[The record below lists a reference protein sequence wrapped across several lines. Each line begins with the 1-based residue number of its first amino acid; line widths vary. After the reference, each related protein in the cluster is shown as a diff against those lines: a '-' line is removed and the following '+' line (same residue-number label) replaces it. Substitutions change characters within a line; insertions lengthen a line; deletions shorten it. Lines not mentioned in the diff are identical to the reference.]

1 MSKCENRLVSP
12 DAAQNAKKL
21 SRKRKRSD
29 FTIEIEPKIK
39 VELDHLMFDDIK
51 VEHDHF
57 CEEEFKTEQEYS
69 GTHLPEWK
77 IDVTKKST
85 ESTTLLCGRNSAGQT
100 FSNTSPD
107 AESSSV
113 DNQVVKNEP
122 TEIAEERIMYDNTCT
137 VGNIKM
143 EQSEDGCEAQQMN
156 ELIEDRLTSDSKISV
171 EKKKNCT
178 IPKCMMQSFKFVSD
192 LVRNIN
198 ASESIIDDAM
208 CLLIKVRMSIT
219 SGRSSELM
227 SGACVYIACRQAGD
241 PRSFN
246 EIAALCNFS
255 KKDLG
260 RAFKTVMKIIDSPLD
275 IIKSDDFVSRYG
287 HSLGIG
293 QNVIE
298 AAIHI
303 ANEAQKLDIIRGR
316 SPISVAAGAIYMAT
330 QARAEALTLLEV
342 SQATGTSEN
351 TVNIIYR
358 ALYPYAKQLF
368 PANFEFDHSVENF
381 PSRDRQ
387 HYILWKS

>member
-208 CLLIKVRMSIT
+208 CLLIK
-219 SGRSSELM
+219 
-227 SGACVYIACRQAGD
+227 
-241 PRSFN
+241 